1 MKRTLTMTIA
11 AFAITGLTACG
22 SDSTATKT
30 SDTASSSSTST
41 TPPPASSSAT
51 SSSTSTSSSAT
62 APSTTTA
69 ADSSSG
75 AASGG
80 NVDDAGLVAIM
91 KKAGCTVAAAKP
103 AGKNG
108 KAAGMVSGV
117 ECSGDGKSEFIGFR
131 TTSASQ
137 VDSAIKAMTV
147 ATSSTGAAV
156 YYVKGTNWAVMQSDD
171 GQNMPTKTGTE
182 AMQKKIGE
190 GTVETVS

>member
-131 TTSASQ
+131 TTSADQ
-137 VDSAIKAMTV
+137 VAGAMKAMTANSAK
-147 ATSSTGAAV
+147 ATTV
-156 YYVKGTNWAVMQSDD
+156 YYVKGTNWAVMKSDD
-171 GQNMPTKTGTE
+171 GQNMPTKSGTE
-182 AMQKKIGE
+182 AMQKKIGS

>member
-1 MKRTLTMTIA
+1 
-11 AFAITGLTACG
+11 
-22 SDSTATKT
+22 
-30 SDTASSSSTST
+30 
-41 TPPPASSSAT
+41 
-51 SSSTSTSSSAT
+51 
-62 APSTTTA
+62 
-69 ADSSSG
+69 
-75 AASGG
+75 
-80 NVDDAGLVAIM
+80 M